1 MGFQNANAYGQPS
14 SVQQLAATGQQGG
27 VQSFVPANMIV
38 DANGKL
44 AEAMGNFTTANRI
57 AKEQEQSYK
66 RSGEMIKLMHDKT
79 PAKHWTGVVAKGLQ
93 GWAMRKERKKGE
105 ESSEKQAIAEADAL
119 ASKQKYEEAS
129 EDKQFA
135 RDMQKI
141 EYREMMDAKYAKE
154 TGTEWQY
161 RQNGF
166 MRKEQI
172 ELLQENQKDV
182 PPEMKM
188 KDEAFDRYMSAE
200 MKGNAL
206 RGGISNPTRTK
217 QEQKQIN
224 LAVTGD
230 TLQRLRDT
238 VDPAFFGIKGDVKS
252 IYGGI
257 LNYAGE
263 IMPEFMDSPT
273 ARDLDYRK
281 TAFQGSLFRY
291 GSRVLHELSGAAVTA
306 SEWARFAKQYP
317 MGSFA
322 SEQDFFAKLNSY
334 IKDTALQK
342 IDLQFRSGIGIND
355 ETGMLDE
362 SVASQMTG
370 TEYQRRIADVL
381 NYYDAQMAEHAPELS
396 SNDSAEGQ
404 PVVTADPYEEARSAI
419 SQGANPAQVNAR
431 LQEMGLDPLK

>member
-1 MGFQNANAYGQPS
+1 MGFQNPNAYGQNS
-14 SVQQLAATGQQGG
+14 AVQQLAATGQQGG
-27 VQSFVPANMIV
+27 VQNFIPANMIV

-44 AEAMGNFTTANRI
+44 ATAMGNYTTASRI
-57 AKEQEQSYK
+57 ASEQEAAYK
-66 RSGEMIKLMHDKT
+66 RSGEMIKSMQNNT
-79 PAKHWTGVVAKGLQ
+79 PAKHWTGVIAKGLE
-93 GWAMRKERKKGE
+93 GWAMSKERKRGE
-105 ESSEKQAIAEADAL
+105 EASQKQSIAEADAQ
-119 ASKQKYEEAS
+119 ASKLAYEQAH
-129 EDKQFA
+129 EDKTFA

-141 EYREMMDAKYAKE
+141 EWREMMDAKHAKDN
-154 TGTEWQY
+154 GTEWQY

-188 KDEAFDRYMSAE
+188 KDEAFDRYMQAE

-257 LNYAGE
+257 LNYAGDVL
-263 IMPEFMDSPT
+263 PEFMDSPT

-342 IDLQFRSGIGIND
+342 IDLQYRSGIGIN
-355 ETGMLDE
+355 EKTGMLDE

-370 TEYQRRIADVL
+370 TEYQRRIADVI

-404 PVVTADPYEEARSAI
+404 PAVGGDPYMEARQAI
-419 SQGANPAQVNAR
+419 ENGANPAQVNAR
-431 LQEMGLDPLK
+431 LQEMGLDPIK

>member
-1 MGFQNANAYGQPS
+1 MGFQNPNAYGQQNA
-14 SVQQLAATGQQGG
+14 VQQLAATGQQGG
-27 VQSFVPANMIV
+27 VQNFMPANMIV
-38 DANGKL
+38 DANGRL
-44 AEAMGNFTTANRI
+44 ATAMGNYSTASRI
-57 AKEQEQSYK
+57 ASEQEAAYK
-66 RSGEMIKLMHDKT
+66 RSGEMIKSMQNNT
-79 PAKHWTGVVAKGLQ
+79 PAKHWTGVIAKGLE
-93 GWAMRKERKKGE
+93 GWAMSKERKRGE
-105 ESSEKQAIAEADAL
+105 EASQKQSVAEADAQ
-119 ASKQKYEEAS
+119 ASKLAYEQAA
-129 EDKQFA
+129 EDKSFA

-141 EYREMMDAKYAKE
+141 EYREMMDAKYAKDN
-154 TGTEWQY
+154 GTEWQY

-188 KDEAFDRYMSAE
+188 KDEAFDRYMQAE

-206 RGGISNPTRTK
+206 RGGISNQTRTK

-238 VDPAFFGIKGDVKS
+238 VDPAFFGIKGAVKS

-257 LNYAGE
+257 LNYAGDVL
-263 IMPEFMDSPT
+263 PEFMDSPT

-342 IDLQFRSGIGIND
+342 IDLQYRSGIGINE

-370 TEYQRRIADVL
+370 TEYQRRIADVM

-404 PVVTADPYEEARSAI
+404 PAAVGDPYAEARQAI
-419 SQGANPAQVNAR
+419 TDGASPAAVNAR
-431 LQEMGLDPLK
+431 LQEMGLDPIK